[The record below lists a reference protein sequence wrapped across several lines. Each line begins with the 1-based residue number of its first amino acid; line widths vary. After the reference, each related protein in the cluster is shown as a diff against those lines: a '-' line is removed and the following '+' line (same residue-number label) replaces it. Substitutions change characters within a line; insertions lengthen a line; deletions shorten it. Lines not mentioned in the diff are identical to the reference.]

1 MITTTGPPIVL
12 PASAVLFAPDEH
24 TVGAGHRIV
33 MQTDTG
39 RVSQDL
45 HQSLPV
51 AETFPMLARHLASVV
66 ALGMRARATFWV
78 EPVRRRR

>member
-1 MITTTGPPIVL
+1 MPWPTGPPIAL
-12 PASAVLFAPDEH
+12 PASAVLFAPDER

-39 RVSQDL
+39 RVSQHL
-45 HQSLPV
+45 HGSLPV

-66 ALGMRARATFWV
+66 ALGMRSRTVFWV
-78 EPVRRRR
+78 EPIERRR